1 MKNICENCVTLQS
14 SKFQLLQG
22 NVVLESHVMF
32 SQLREFLDQVHN
44 FAAWF
49 SMISAGCWTQVPKW
63 QSQQDPNYM
72 THLPSF
78 QQTQPIVRPLA
89 IVTWYANHS
98 SIDMYLINFRN
109 HDVPYLCC
117 HLGPISFDTCRHLGP
132 FNCTSSLAF
141 VACSAA
147 SFFSAVQRS
156 SAWKL
161 HRRNVVQTETRLK
174 FYTNVPRSPAVLSLR
189 LNRQQQNTR

>member
-32 SQLREFLDQVHN
+32 SQPREFLD
-44 FAAWF
+44 
-49 SMISAGCWTQVPKW
+49 WTQVPKW

-89 IVTWYANHS
+89 IVMWYANHS

-117 HLGPISFDTCRHLGP
+117 HLGPISCDTCRHLGP

-161 HRRNVVQTETRLK
+161 HRRNVVQTEARLK